1 MPSDTPPSDF
11 APPDDCFSS
20 SCWCSYIASRVATL
34 AEGSCLGEFVWNRGG
49 GWQGK
54 PWTPDLLTD
63 SALVFY
69 LFASYLQVRPLS
81 PRFYCSG

>member
-1 MPSDTPPSDF
+1 M
-11 APPDDCFSS
+11 
-20 SCWCSYIASRVATL
+20 ATL

-81 PRFYCSG
+81 PTFHCYG